1 MKKFTVILIMIAGA
15 FLVGCFGDNG
25 DDFKSANLNY
35 KNNDTSGTAF
45 TEIRWTANGVAN
57 QSWSGETLSAQG
69 QTTTT
74 KAVTEET
81 GISECNA
88 DGAPAILEY
97 NTGAGAGQALTLSDG
112 TTNTFIIESFAKK

>member
-35 KNNDTSGTAF
+35 KNNDTSTKSI
-45 TEIRWTANGVAN
+45 TEIRWTSNGVAN

-69 QTTTT
+69 DTTTT
-74 KAVTEET
+74 KAVTVET
-81 GISECNA
+81 GISECSF

-97 NTGAGAGQALTLSDG
+97 DTGAGMGQARTLADG
-112 TTNTFIIESFAKK
+112 STNTFVIENIAVK